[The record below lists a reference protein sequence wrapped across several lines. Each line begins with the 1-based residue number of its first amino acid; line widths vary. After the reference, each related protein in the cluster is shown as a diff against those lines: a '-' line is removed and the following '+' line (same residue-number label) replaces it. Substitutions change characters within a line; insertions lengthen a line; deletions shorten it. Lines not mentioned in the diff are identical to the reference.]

1 MIGDWVY
8 GFIKRALKQG
18 QGSESGIIKRS
29 DFEKGKYHKD
39 EKMLKQNWR

>member
-8 GFIKRALKQG
+8 GFISSSKAG

-29 DFEKGKYHKD
+29 DFEKGNIT
-39 EKMLKQNWR
+39 KMKIVKTELEMN